1 MSTATSSAASA
12 ASSLR
17 TTRTVLAVPG
27 HRQRMV
33 QSAAASAADAVFIDL
48 EDAVPPEKKDE
59 ALRTAIESLNAL
71 DWGKKTVLVRINAS
85 EAGVAQHEVRALV
98 REAARLDA
106 VLVPKVESADTVH
119 EVERLL
125 DEGRAGTARPLE
137 IEALIETARGVVNAD
152 AIAASSRRLGALH
165 FGVGDFSA
173 SLGARTVEI
182 GGTHPGYALT
192 LKNEVGN
199 YATTPLDL
207 WTYPMMRILVAAR
220 AFGLRAVDGPCGAF
234 RDPVLTRA
242 WALKAAAMGYDG
254 KQVIHP
260 DQIEP
265 TRAAFMPT
273 EAEVR
278 AAQRTLD
285 ALAEAE
291 AAGLAAV
298 SLDGKLVDFA
308 NVRMAQRILAMSAAG
323 ETGAT

>member
-1 MSTATSSAASA
+1 MSAA
-12 ASSLR
+12 R
-17 TTRTVLAVPG
+17 VTRTVLAVPG
-27 HRQRMV
+27 HRLKML

-48 EDAVPPEKKDE
+48 EDAVPPEKKSE
-59 ALRTAIESLNAL
+59 ALACAVEALNTL
-71 DWGKKTVLVRINAS
+71 DWGSKWVSVRVNANGQ
-85 EAGVAQHEVRALV
+85 GVAATEVTTLARD
-98 REAARLDA
+98 AARLDA
-106 VLVPKVESADTVH
+106 VLVPKVETVAAVH

-125 DEGRAGTARPLE
+125 RDRPTHFAPVA
-137 IEALIETARGVVNAD
+137 IEALIETARGIVNVD
-152 AIAASSRRLGALH
+152 AIAAAGERLVALH

-173 SLGARTVEI
+173 SIGARNVEI

-207 WTYPMMRILVAAR
+207 WTYPMMRVLVAAR
-220 AFGLRAVDGPCGAF
+220 AYGLRAIDGPCGAF
-234 RDPVLTRA
+234 RDPLLTRS

-265 TRAAFMPT
+265 TRAAFSPT
-273 EAEVR
+273 PAEVDEAR
-278 AAQRTLD
+278 RTIE
-285 ALAEAE
+285 ALAAGQ

-308 NVRMAQRILAMSAAG
+308 NVRMAERILAM
-323 ETGAT
+323 ATA